1 MAMKGQGYVILAIVL
16 TILIALFAVINIE
29 PVEVNYFF
37 WSATSPLILVILFS
51 VLMGGIIT
59 AVAGMFKI
67 YNMKKQI
74 NQLKKQNGT
83 LRNMLVKEGV
93 PAEKIPSL
101 PKGKDPKRE
110 LEKYN

>member
-1 MAMKGQGYVILAIVL
+1 MKGQGYVIFAIIL
-16 TILIALFAVINIE
+16 TILIAIFAVINIE

-67 YNMKKQI
+67 YQMRRQI
-74 NQLKKQNGT
+74 SRLEKENG
-83 LRNMLVKEGV
+83 NLVAKMEKEG
-93 PAEKIPSL
+93 IPLSEIPREPPL
-101 PKGKDPKRE
+101 KDPKTE
-110 LEKYN
+110 LEEKN